1 MKILEAFDL
10 TGSYK
15 AAARLCGCS
24 HVTVADYVAR
34 RARGQLQTKSPKRR
48 PSKIDPH
55 RPKIEEWISRS
66 KGNCQ
71 GRHLPSEAQGDGLCR
86 IRAHGEER
94 SPKPSALTA
103 KTTAASS
110 GPG

>member
-34 RARGQLQTKSPKRR
+34 RARGQLQTRSPKRR
-48 PSKIDPH
+48 PSKIDPY

-66 KGNCQ
+66 KGNVRADICHQ
-71 GRHLPSEAQGDGLCR
+71 KLKAMGFAGSER
-86 IRAHGEER
+86 TVRRAV
-94 SPKPSALTA
+94 A
-103 KTTAASS
+103 
-110 GPG
+110 